1 MWPTSWQAIVEPGV
15 LTGLFVLLNFRV
27 QPLAVQASHN
37 DLSPPWRLKR
47 SSSLAL
53 SMKSFQLIKI
63 TLISSQQL
71 AITSWPCMLC
81 CMHFKMCACTCALI
95 HVCYCVHNKP
105 LLPGWSLHFSVQR
118 VRPPAFVFPTVLPST
133 AHAIKHGMV
142 PLWNSRLLWPKGFLM
157 GYTGSIL
164 EPMFLP
170 SGGFI
175 FNLDLSWNLFSQ
187 PKAVA
192 YTPCPRD
199 GCRAGRTQRQQTE
212 STQRRQKAAGLL
224 K

>member
-1 MWPTSWQAIVEPGV
+1 
-15 LTGLFVLLNFRV
+15 
-27 QPLAVQASHN
+27 
-37 DLSPPWRLKR
+37 
-47 SSSLAL
+47 
-53 SMKSFQLIKI
+53 MKSFQLIKI

-71 AITSWPCMLC
+71 AITTVTLYAVLYAFQDVCVY
-81 CMHFKMCACTCALI
+81 MCTHT
-95 HVCYCVHNKP
+95 HVCFCLHNKP
-105 LLPGWSLHFSVQR
+105 CLPGWSLHFSIQG
-118 VRPPAFVFPTVLPST
+118 VRLSAFVFPTVLPS
-133 AHAIKHGMV
+133 AEHAIKHEMV

-164 EPMFLP
+164 EPVFLP

-192 YTPCPRD
+192 YTPCPRN
-199 GCRAGRTQRQQTE
+199 GCSAGRTQRQQRE

-224 K
+224 KWNRSQSRYNKYLQ